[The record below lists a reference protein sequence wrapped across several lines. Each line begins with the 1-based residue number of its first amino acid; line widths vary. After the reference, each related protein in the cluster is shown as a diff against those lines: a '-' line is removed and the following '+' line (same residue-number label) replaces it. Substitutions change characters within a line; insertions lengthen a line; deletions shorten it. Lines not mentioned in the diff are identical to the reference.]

1 MSTNWAGNVTYGAA
15 RVHRPATLDEL
26 RAVVA
31 AAPSIRALG
40 SRHTFNALADA
51 GEQVSLDALPAD
63 VVLEDGAV
71 SFNAGLTYGA
81 LAEHLAGR
89 AALHNL
95 ASLPHISVAGAI
107 ATGTHGSGTGGLAT
121 AVRGLELVTSSG
133 EVVSVARG
141 DADFD
146 GLVVHLGR
154 LGVLTRLT
162 LDTEPFYEIR
172 QRVFEGLSWDA
183 LCAHFD
189 AVFDAAYSVSVF
201 TRWGDDVDMVWL
213 KARGEPPTELL
224 DARPATVE
232 RHPIIE
238 LDPVNCTAQLGRP
251 GPWWDRLPHFRMGFT
266 PSHGDELQ
274 AEYLVAREHAVAAIG
289 ALRAIAIPHLLV
301 SEIRTVAADTLW
313 MSPAY
318 ARDSVAFHFTLEQ
331 VSVDTALRAIEAAL
345 TPFAPRPHP
354 GKLHLT
360 PGVYERADDFA
371 RLAERL
377 DPRGAFKLAAA
388 APIP

>member
-1 MSTNWAGNVTYGAA
+1 MSTNWAGNVTYRAS
-15 RVHRPATLDEL
+15 RTHRPATIDEL

-31 AAPSIRALG
+31 AAPSLRALG
-40 SRHTFNALADA
+40 SRHTFNAIADA

-63 VVLEDGAV
+63 VVVGDGAV

-81 LAEHLAGR
+81 LAERLDGR

-121 AVRGLELVTSSG
+121 AVRALELVTSTG
-133 EVVSVARG
+133 EVVTVARG

-146 GLVVHLGR
+146 GMVVHLGR

-162 LDTEPFYEIR
+162 LDAEPFYEVS

-183 LCAHFD
+183 LCEHFD

-201 TRWGDDVDMVWL
+201 TRWRDAVDMVWL
-213 KARGEPPTELL
+213 KERGDPVSELF

-274 AEYLVAREHAVAAIG
+274 AEYLLPREHAVAAIH
-289 ALRAIAIPHLLV
+289 ALRAIDIPHLLV

-318 ARDSVAFHFTLEQ
+318 GRDSVACHFTLEQ
-331 VSVDTALRAIEAAL
+331 VPIDDTVRAIEAAL
-345 TPFAPRPHP
+345 APFDPRPHP
-354 GKLHLT
+354 GKVHLK
-360 PGVYERADDFA
+360 PGRYERADDFE

-377 DPRGAFKLAAA
+377 DPRGAF
-388 APIP
+388 APQG